1 MKSAL
6 AVAVGVLAFSFAA
19 EGTCRDLAVRFE
31 GGYDT
36 EPVEVVVAYKRTML
50 QIMRFQEKKL
60 GASYRN
66 IPYLRFES
74 LFRSNS
80 SESSAEL
87 DGMHVSSEGT
97 IYLNK
102 FYEKCSAPL
111 MPEQLDDLKGLLM
124 LGYSRNSEVER
135 CGPANI
141 RAILA
146 HELGHDY
153 TNQFSQSI
161 GRGTWPPKPDN
172 FAGSNTP
179 YKWREVGIRLVSEG
193 VAEYFWK
200 TLVGEKDDFS
210 DSEWKEM
217 TGNPAVSTTYP
228 YITRAG
234 FHFVKPIIDK
244 FGERGLKYLITDC
257 PVVEKLDLT
266 QMPKIQLLIMLT
278 LRAANAPE

>member
-6 AVAVGVLAFSFAA
+6 AVAAGVLAFSFAA
-19 EGTCRDLAVRFE
+19 EGTGRDLTVRFE
-31 GGYDT
+31 NGCDT
-36 EPVEVVVAYKRTML
+36 GPAEVIVAYKRTML
-50 QIMRFQEKKL
+50 QIMRFQEEEL

-74 LFRSNS
+74 LFRSDS
-80 SESSAEL
+80 SGSSAEL
-87 DGMHVSSEGT
+87 DGMYVSSEGT

-102 FYEKCSAPL
+102 FYERCSAPL
-111 MPEQLDDLKGLLM
+111 IPKQSSDLKGLLM
-124 LGYSRNSEVER
+124 MGYSSEIER
-135 CGPANI
+135 CSSANVG
-141 RAILA
+141 AILA
-146 HELGHDY
+146 HELAHGY
-153 TNQFSQSI
+153 MSQFNQSI
-161 GRGTWPPKPDN
+161 GRGTWPPNPNN
-172 FAGSNTP
+172 FAGSNIP

-200 TLVGEKDDFS
+200 TLVGEKDNFS
-210 DSEWKEM
+210 DSEWKKM

-244 FGERGLKYLITDC
+244 FGEKGLKYLITNC

-278 LRAANAPE
+278 LRASNAPE

>member
-1 MKSAL
+1 MKRAL
-6 AVAVGVLAFSFAA
+6 AVTAGVLAFSFAA
-19 EGTCRDLAVRFE
+19 EGTGRDLTVKFE
-31 GGYDT
+31 DGCDT
-36 EPVEVVVAYKRTML
+36 GPAEVVVAYKRTML

-80 SESSAEL
+80 SGSSAEL
-87 DGMHVSSEGT
+87 DGMYVSSEGT

-102 FYEKCSAPL
+102 FYERCSVPP
-111 MPEQLDDLKGLLM
+111 MPKQADDLKGLM
-124 LGYSRNSEVER
+124 VMGYSLEVER

-210 DSEWKEM
+210 DSEWREM

-244 FGERGLKYLITDC
+244 FGERGLKYLITNC